1 MMRTRVRRVAPG
13 MAVVA
18 AGLLL
23 ASCANTT
30 PTRFYTLSSV
40 PAAPGEAPAMASQD
54 LTVAVGPVTL
64 PEYLNRPQLVTRDGN
79 NRVDLAD
86 FDSWIEPVQGLFA
99 RTLAQNLSVLLGT
112 DDVLLL
118 PQRRPLRPD
127 YHVEVEVTR
136 FDVETSGNAVLDARW
151 WILGE
156 RGETVLHN
164 GRSTIAQP
172 TTPGDHAAGAQA
184 LSGALIGLSRE
195 IAGAIAD
202 HAGS

>member
-1 MMRTRVRRVAPG
+1 
-13 MAVVA
+13 MAVMA

-30 PTRFYTLSSV
+30 PTRFYTLSSL

-64 PEYLNRPQLVTRDGN
+64 PEYLNRPQLVTRDGS
-79 NRVDLAD
+79 NRVLLSD
-86 FDSWIEPVQGLFA
+86 FDSWIEPAQGLFA
-99 RTLAQNLSVLLGT
+99 RTLVANLAVLLGT

-118 PQRRPLRPD
+118 PQRRPVRPD
-127 YHVEVEVTR
+127 YLVEVEVTR
-136 FDVETSGNAVLDARW
+136 FDVDTSGNALLDARW
-151 WILGE
+151 WVLDE
-156 RGETVLHN
+156 RGEAVLRN
-164 GRSTIAQP
+164 GRSTIVQP
-172 TTPGDHAAGAQA
+172 ATIGDQAAAAQA
-184 LSGALIGLSRE
+184 LSGALIGMSRE